1 MLCITFTVRDDKDCL
16 NCLLIDWISLGFIRS
31 TAPSTPNQKVSKE
44 RSGTRNLPKRSTSSV
59 GKSSTSGMGMRSVS
73 VGTLNQAVII
83 TLCNS
88 MNS

>member
-1 MLCITFTVRDDKDCL
+1 M
-16 NCLLIDWISLGFIRS
+16 ISLGFIRS
-31 TAPSTPNQKVSKE
+31 TAPSTPNQKASKE

-83 TLCNS
+83 L
-88 MNS
+88 